1 MDLVNRD
8 KNAGME
14 APPVWAEYQG
24 IIDQAEGRRCEMTK
38 IERSVNSPPRLGY
51 IVLISG
57 SSFTNRQR
65 RVLWWCT
72 QGRLHCT
79 ETSFC
84 RKAS

>member
-38 IERSVNSPPRLGY
+38 IERSVNSIPR
-51 IVLISG
+51 
-57 SSFTNRQR
+57 
-65 RVLWWCT
+65 
-72 QGRLHCT
+72 QG
-79 ETSFC
+79 
-84 RKAS
+84 